1 MADKAERAA
10 ENGRMEVVYNVTK
23 TLVVREGKSVAVKD
37 KHGELK
43 TEKQEARW
51 VEHFTEVLKGE
62 EPSITSDAS
71 Q

>member
-43 TEKQEARW
+43 TEK
-51 VEHFTEVLKGE
+51 
-62 EPSITSDAS
+62 
-71 Q
+71 